1 MTSAARDVV
10 VIGGGIIGCM
20 TAYLLARSGATVT
33 ILEADSV
40 GSHASGFAFGEMGAL
55 EGAGIPDP
63 LLGFSVW
70 SHQRHVS
77 LAAELQEVSGVD
89 PIFHLGARIKLA
101 LQLEE
106 ASDYKKSLEWQK
118 DIADFKARWLDAED
132 IVKAEP
138 QANPDCLG
146 GVYSE
151 NAGSVEPY
159 RYTLAAAQAAEKLGV
174 EMVLRRA
181 RGLIKDGGRCLG
193 VQVDGGQ
200 INAGAVALA
209 MGPWTGQAAEWCKTP
224 DLEPCLP
231 VTPLKGQILRLQHAS
246 HQVKSSIYYKG
257 SYVSSKPDG
266 LIWAGTTEEEVGFD
280 EETTGEARDKIMH
293 DLLAMAPALADAEL
307 VRQTACLR
315 PLSAD
320 GMPIVGRVPG
330 WENLYVGTGAGRKG
344 ILWSSGMTQGLAD
357 IILGTKSEV
366 PGLDALDPER
376 FQ

>member
-10 VIGGGIIGCM
+10 VIGGGIVGCM
-20 TAYLLARSGATVT
+20 TAYLLAKSGATVT

-55 EGAGIPDP
+55 EGSGIPDP

-101 LQLEE
+101 LQPEE
-106 ASDYKKSLEWQK
+106 AVDFRKSLEWQK
-118 DIADFKARWLDAED
+118 DIADFKARWLGPED

-138 QANPDCLG
+138 QANPDCVG

-174 EMVLRRA
+174 DMVLRRA
-181 RGLIKDGGRCLG
+181 RGLVRDGERCMA
-193 VQVDGGQ
+193 VRIDDGQ
-200 INAGAVALA
+200 ISAGTVVLA
-209 MGPWTGQAAEWCKTP
+209 MGPWTGQASEWCGAT
-224 DLEPCLP
+224 LP

-280 EETTGEARDKIMH
+280 EEITGEARDKIMH

-315 PLSAD
+315 PLSTD
-320 GMPIVGRVPG
+320 GMPIVGKVPG

-357 IILGTKSEV
+357 IVLGTKSEV
-366 PGLDALDPER
+366 PGLEALGPER

>member
-1 MTSAARDVV
+1 MTSATRDVV
-10 VIGGGIIGCM
+10 VIGGGIVGCM
-20 TAYLLARSGATVT
+20 TAYLLAKSGATVT

-55 EGAGIPDP
+55 DGAGIPDP
-63 LLGFSVW
+63 LLGFSIW
-70 SHQRHVS
+70 SHQRHIS
-77 LAAELQEVSGVD
+77 LSAELKEISGVD
-89 PIFHLGARIKLA
+89 PIFELGARIKLA
-101 LQLEE
+101 LEPGQ
-106 ASDYKKSLEWQK
+106 AADFKKSLEWQK
-118 DIADFKARWLDAED
+118 DIPAFKARWLDRED

-146 GVYSE
+146 GVYAE
-151 NAGSVEPY
+151 NSGSVEPY

-174 EMVLRRA
+174 EMALRRA
-181 RGLIKDGGRCLG
+181 RGLVKGAGRCLA
-193 VQVDGGQ
+193 VQIDGGQ
-200 INAGAVALA
+200 INAGAVVMA
-209 MGPWTGQAAEWCKTP
+209 MGPWTGQASEWCGAA
-224 DLEPCLP
+224 LP
-231 VTPLKGQILRLQHAS
+231 VTPLKGQILRLQHPS

-266 LIWAGTTEEEVGFD
+266 LIWAGTTEEEAGFD
-280 EETTGEARDKIMH
+280 EETTGEARDKIMS
-293 DLLAMAPALADAEL
+293 DLLDMAPALADAQL

-315 PLSAD
+315 PLSPD

-357 IILGTKSEV
+357 IVLGKKPEV
-366 PGLDALDPER
+366 PGVEALDPQR

>member
-1 MTSAARDVV
+1 MSSAARDVV

-101 LQLEE
+101 LRPEE
-106 ASDYKKSLEWQK
+106 ASDFKKSLEWQK
-118 DIADFKARWLDAED
+118 DIGDFKARWLDAED

-138 QANPDCLG
+138 QANPNCVG
-146 GVYSE
+146 GVYTE

-159 RYTLAAAQAAEKLGV
+159 RYTLAAAQAGEKLGV
-174 EMVLRRA
+174 EMALRRA
-181 RGLIKDGGRCLG
+181 RGLVRNGERCLA

-200 INAGAVALA
+200 IDAGAVVLA
-209 MGPWTGQAAEWCKTP
+209 MGPWTGRASEWCGAN
-224 DLEPCLP
+224 LP

-246 HQVKSSIYYKG
+246 RQVKSSIYYRG

-266 LIWAGTTEEEVGFD
+266 LIWAGTTEEEAGFD
-280 EETTGEARDKIMH
+280 EETTSEARDKIMH

-357 IILGTKSEV
+357 IVLGTNSEV
-366 PGLDALDPER
+366 PGLEALAPQR